1 MYFVLFELT
10 CQTPYKKYKTVR
22 ICMLVCFLSLRH
34 IFFLFWLLPLGV
46 TTAGNLPPSHDI
58 PRLCFCYPNRFHVL
72 LHYIHEPSLW
82 SSFPPTW
89 SSIVIILSTL
99 PLLLYLQT
107 AQPQLPLSYTFKIL
121 SILVNHQS
129 HLFNSATSSFTSC
142 L

>member
-1 MYFVLFELT
+1 MYLGLFELT
-10 CQTPYKKYKTVR
+10 CRAPCKKYKTVR
-22 ICMLVCFLSLRH
+22 IYMPVCFLSLRH

-46 TTAGNLPPSHDI
+46 TTAGNLPPSHAI
-58 PRLCFCYPNRFHVL
+58 PRLRFCYPNRFHVL

-89 SSIVIILSTL
+89 HLRRHHFVHIVSLTLSSNCTTL
-99 PLLLYLQT
+99 AASLIYF
-107 AQPQLPLSYTFKIL
+107 YD
-121 SILVNHQS
+121 LVNHQS